1 MMGRLIALCF
11 LVAALCLVMAAAVAE
26 GYGVYW
32 LLFAGYAA
40 AAGVVIAAVRWVF
53 AGWA

>member
-11 LVAALCLVMAAAVAE
+11 LVAVGCVVMALALPQAAII
-26 GYGVYW
+26 W
-32 LLFAGYAA
+32 FMFAGYAA